1 MRQTKI
7 IRSRAFGPR
16 ILRDV
21 YNYVHRNDEIYYYP
35 LYNINAQMSPRKL
48 KIYNQE
54 GEPLDSYFIRDF
66 HRASNPYWNNGR
78 YFIWDRYNY
87 GLDTHFYSHQAMLET
102 MGKPVRK
109 YGLMLESRAIAPRDY
124 EIFKINKGLEKEF
137 DAVFT
142 YDDRLLNEI
151 ENARFYPVCAAVWYG
166 VDDSSATLDE
176 NAHAKKTKNIS
187 IVSSNKAECD
197 LHRFRISIAKL
208 CKRERLADTFGTFD
222 GGKLCSVEETLTDY
236 RYSIAIENQISDYF
250 FCEKITNC
258 FAAQT
263 IPIYTGARKLDEFFN
278 MDGVIRLET
287 EDLSEVE
294 KILKQCTEE
303 EYIRRLPAVLDNY
316 RRVQEYLNMDDY
328 LYLHYLNDD

>member
-1 MRQTKI
+1 M
-7 IRSRAFGPR
+7 
-16 ILRDV
+16 
-21 YNYVHRNDEIYYYP
+21 
-35 LYNINAQMSPRKL
+35 
-48 KIYNQE
+48 
-54 GEPLDSYFIRDF
+54 
-66 HRASNPYWNNGR
+66 
-78 YFIWDRYNY
+78 
-87 GLDTHFYSHQAMLET
+87 
-102 MGKPVRK
+102 
-109 YGLMLESRAIAPRDY
+109 
-124 EIFKINKGLEKEF
+124 
-137 DAVFT
+137 
-142 YDDRLLNEI
+142 
-151 ENARFYPVCAAVWYG
+151 
-166 VDDSSATLDE
+166 
-176 NAHAKKTKNIS
+176 
-187 IVSSNKAECD
+187 
-197 LHRFRISIAKL
+197 
-208 CKRERLADTFGTFD
+208 ADTFGTFD

-328 LYLHYLNDD
+328 LYLHYLQNT